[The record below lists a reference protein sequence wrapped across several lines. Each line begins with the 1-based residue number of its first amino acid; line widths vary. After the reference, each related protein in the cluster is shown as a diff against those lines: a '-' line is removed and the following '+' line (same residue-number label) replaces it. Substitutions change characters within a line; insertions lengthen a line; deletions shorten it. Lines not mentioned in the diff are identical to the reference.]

1 MTHSRTIAS
10 IYARRRRL
18 ILGLQ
23 DFERRAEVYRS
34 TIVELEAELRALVPV
49 VPPFAPRR
57 RCPHFT
63 AREFSRGCH
72 DALRELEGS
81 DPSAEEITSFLM
93 RRKGLD
99 ISDVALR
106 EAIGRRVRGTL
117 RRMARPGGP
126 APKPK
131 TAASSRRNRPKVC
144 SASPV

>member
-1 MTHSRTIAS
+1 MTKARKISS

-49 VPPFAPRR
+49 VPPFVQRR

-72 DALRELEGS
+72 DALRELEATKPAI
-81 DPSAEEITSFLM
+81 DEIAIFLM
-93 RRKGLD
+93 
-99 ISDVALR
+99 
-106 EAIGRRVRGTL
+106 
-117 RRMARPGGP
+117 
-126 APKPK
+126 
-131 TAASSRRNRPKVC
+131 
-144 SASPV
+144 PVSYTHL